1 MLNFF
6 NVLSILSLCT
16 SICCRM
22 GTEKRPRLENYIYKD
37 LLTKE
42 NINIDGIQSVWNMEY
57 WRGMA
62 RDEVRHVLKNQKIKG
77 PASLKLRWLNL
88 CRGQWRILER
98 SEVGLWFTL
107 QLGHFSVSSVKK
119 GSGKTT
125 SRDSSQETVASNRWN
140 RMVGLTKVAEI
151 DVGMDVSSGNGYPSK
166 QIWKILRRQ
175 N

>member
-57 WRGMA
+57 WRGTA
-62 RDEVRHVLKNQKIKG
+62 RDEVRHVIKNQKIKG
-77 PASLKLRWLNL
+77 PASLKMIKFMQRSMENTWKIWSRTVIYFIVRPFL
-88 CRGQWRILER
+88 CFKCEEWIWKDYKQRQ
-98 SEVGLWFTL
+98 
-107 QLGHFSVSSVKK
+107 QLGN
-119 GSGKTT
+119 SG
-125 SRDSSQETVASNRWN
+125 
-140 RMVGLTKVAEI
+140 I
-151 DVGMDVSSGNGYPSK
+151 K
-166 QIWKILRRQ
+166 QMK
-175 N
+175 